1 MICDN
6 SCGSGVGRSRDGE
19 ASWPTNPIGTTNSKG
34 ETALAIQDPPS
45 GARATTRPVGAA
57 PTEEPSTGELLKGLA
72 DDATTLMRQE
82 ILLAKQELQEGLT
95 ASAKASALLV
105 AAGVLGLYAFGFLLY
120 TIGEAIGGPRWLGF
134 AIVTVVLLIVVAV
147 LGLIGKKRLA
157 ASKVAPE
164 KAKAE
169 LQTTANELKEEI
181 TWGKPQQQPPER

>member
-1 MICDN
+1 
-6 SCGSGVGRSRDGE
+6 
-19 ASWPTNPIGTTNSKG
+19 
-34 ETALAIQDPPS
+34 LAINDPQA
-45 GARATTRPVGAA
+45 GTRPAGAAPAAA

-72 DDATTLMRQE
+72 DDATTLVRQE
-82 ILLAKQELQEGLT
+82 ILLARQELQEGLA

-147 LGLIGKKRLA
+147 LGLVGKNRLA

-181 TWGKPQQQPPER
+181 TWGKPQQRPPAR

>member
-1 MICDN
+1 L
-6 SCGSGVGRSRDGE
+6 
-19 ASWPTNPIGTTNSKG
+19 
-34 ETALAIQDPPS
+34 ALQDPPS
-45 GARATTRPVGAA
+45 GARATTRPAGAA

-82 ILLAKQELQEGLT
+82 ILLAKQELQEGLA

-120 TIGEAIGGPRWLGF
+120 TIGEAIGGPPWLGF
-134 AIVTVVLLIVVAV
+134 AIVTVVTV
-147 LGLIGKKRLA
+147 LGLVGKNRLA

-164 KAKAE
+164 KARAE

-181 TWGKPQQQPPER
+181 TWGRPQQQPPER

>member
-1 MICDN
+1 M
-6 SCGSGVGRSRDGE
+6 
-19 ASWPTNPIGTTNSKG
+19 
-34 ETALAIQDPPS
+34 AIQDPPS
-45 GARATTRPVGAA
+45 GARATTRPAGAA
-57 PTEEPSTGELLKGLA
+57 PSEQPSTAELLKGLA

-82 ILLAKQELQEGLT
+82 ILLAKQELQEGLQ
-95 ASAKASALLV
+95 ASAKASAMLV
-105 AAGVLGLYAFGFLLY
+105 AAGVLGLYAFFFLLY

-147 LGLIGKKRLA
+147 LGLVGKKRLA

-181 TWGKPQQQPPER
+181 TWGKPQQQPPAR

>member
-1 MICDN
+1 M
-6 SCGSGVGRSRDGE
+6 
-19 ASWPTNPIGTTNSKG
+19 
-34 ETALAIQDPPS
+34 AINDPQ
-45 GARATTRPVGAA
+45 AAAATRPAGTPPA
-57 PTEEPSTGELLKGLA
+57 EEPSTGELLKGLA

-147 LGLIGKKRLA
+147 LGLIGRNRLA

-181 TWGKPQQQPPER
+181 TWGKPRQQPPER

>member
-1 MICDN
+1 
-6 SCGSGVGRSRDGE
+6 
-19 ASWPTNPIGTTNSKG
+19 
-34 ETALAIQDPPS
+34 LAIQDPQS
-45 GARATTRPVGAA
+45 GAQATTRPAGAA

-95 ASAKASALLV
+95 ASANARALLL
-105 AAGVLGLYAFGFLLY
+105 APGLLGLNAFGFLLY

-147 LGLIGKKRLA
+147 LGLVGKNRLA

-169 LQTTANELKEEI
+169 LQATANELKEEI

>member
-1 MICDN
+1 
-6 SCGSGVGRSRDGE
+6 
-19 ASWPTNPIGTTNSKG
+19 
-34 ETALAIQDPPS
+34 LAIQDPQS
-45 GARATTRPVGAA
+45 GTRSTSGPAGAA

-72 DDATTLMRQE
+72 DDATTLIRQE
-82 ILLAKQELQEGLT
+82 ILLARQELQEGLA

-134 AIVTVVLLIVVAV
+134 AIVTAVLLIVVAV
-147 LGLIGKKRLA
+147 LGLVGRNRLA

-169 LQTTANELKEEI
+169 LQATANELKEEI
-181 TWGKPQQQPPER
+181 TWGRPQQPPPGR

>member
-1 MICDN
+1 M
-6 SCGSGVGRSRDGE
+6 
-19 ASWPTNPIGTTNSKG
+19 
-34 ETALAIQDPPS
+34 QDSPP
-45 GARATTRPVGAA
+45 GAQATTPPAGAA
-57 PTEEPSTGELLKGLA
+57 PTEELSTAELLKGLA
-72 DDATTLMRQE
+72 DDATTLVRQE
-82 ILLAKQELQEGLT
+82 ILLARQELQEGLT
-95 ASAKASALLV
+95 ATAKASALLV

-147 LGLIGKKRLA
+147 LALIGKNRLA

-181 TWGKPQQQPPER
+181 TWGKPQQPPPAR